1 MLLATFVMIVFAYIH
16 QYIHQFSFNSRTS
29 MFAKVKIG
37 AIFGFALGTV
47 GMAIVRSGTFK
58 VICQLLHV
66 SHEQLQ
72 TSVMI
77 DLLMIP
83 TLPVFLA
90 VLATVTGLFGS
101 ILVGI
106 AYTAT
111 FEG

>member
-1 MLLATFVMIVFAYIH
+1 
-16 QYIHQFSFNSRTS
+16 

-37 AIFGFALGTV
+37 AIFGFALGTL
-47 GMAIVRSGTFK
+47 GMAAVRSGTIE

-77 DLLMIP
+77 DLLMP

-90 VLATVTGLFGS
+90 VLTTVTGLLSS